1 MSLAGEKILSID
13 IGGSHIK
20 ATIINIEGDFL
31 NRYER
36 EPTPLPPSPKEVLAL
51 ILEIAGRF
59 PEYDKIA
66 AGFPGFIKDGV
77 VKTAPKLGNDLW
89 KDFHLQKELQSRLQ
103 KPTLVINDADLQ
115 GISLSKGNGV
125 EMLITLGTGFGSAIL
140 KDGILIPHLEL
151 SQHPITK
158 SKNYNDYLGNGALL
172 KAGKRNWN
180 KRLKHVIEVLGTV
193 FNYDHLYISGGNAKL
208 INFKLDDNV
217 TIADNRQG
225 IKGGMVLWKQFSETE
240 KRNCH
245 S

>member
-1 MSLAGEKILSID
+1 MSLADEKILSID

-20 ATIINIEGDFL
+20 ATIINNEGDFL
-31 NRYER
+31 NKYER
-36 EPTPLPPSPKEVLAL
+36 EPTPSPPSPKEVVAL
-51 ILEIAGRF
+51 ILEIASRF
-59 PEYDKIA
+59 PQYDKVA

-89 KDFHLQKELQSRLQ
+89 KDFDLQKELQSHLQ

-158 SKNYNDYLGNGALL
+158 KKSYNDYLGNAALL
-172 KAGKRNWN
+172 KVGKRKWN
-180 KRLKHVIEVLGTV
+180 KRLKRVIKVLGVV

-225 IKGGMVLWKQFSETE
+225 IKGGMVLWKQFSEKE
-240 KRNCH
+240 RGN
-245 S
+245 